1 MEFGTLIFT
10 KPQRAISDT
19 KRLEDRGYHRA
30 WFPDSQ
36 MIWGDVYA
44 CMALGAANTKRIQ
57 LATGVS
63 VASNRI
69 APVTVHSIATINEIA
84 PGRVMLGFGTGH
96 TGRRVMGLPPV
107 KFADF
112 HEQTRVIHDL
122 LKAGE
127 ATVHTEGLDRKVR
140 YLHRDMRFINLD
152 DPIPLYVAA
161 NGPKTLGLAGEF
173 GDGIITTGVFTPERL
188 AAVFRHA
195 EEGARIAGRKL
206 DKKLPSISL
215 SHICVL
221 KPGEKI
227 DSPRVIQ
234 MVGPWVIT
242 CLHAIAAGYAKPRSL
257 PPAARVVY
265 DAYAEYIAKLPGPP
279 DERYL
284 ELHNG
289 HCTFV
294 PEREQRFVDAYTIA
308 ATTLVAPREEVIE
321 HLRVLEREGLSGV
334 FLNPPLDGFEDYV
347 DDFARE
353 VIEHM

>member
-10 KPQRAISDT
+10 KPQRAVSDT
-19 KRLEDRGYHRA
+19 KLLEDRGYDRA

-44 CMALGAANTKRIQ
+44 CMALGAINTKRIQ
-57 LATGVS
+57 LATGIS

-69 APVTVHSIATINEIA
+69 PPVTVHSIATINEIA

-112 HEQTRVIHDL
+112 REQTRVIRDL
-122 LKAGE
+122 LKHGE
-127 ATVHTEGLDRKVR
+127 AVYQTEGLTRTIR
-140 YLHRDMRFINLD
+140 YLHRDRRFINLD

-173 GDGIITTGVFTPERL
+173 GDGIITTGVFTPDRL

-195 EEGARIAGRKL
+195 EDGARSAGRTFEAR
-206 DKKLPSISL
+206 LPCISL

-221 KPGEKI
+221 KPGERI

-257 PPAARVVY
+257 PPAARQVY
-265 DAYAEYIAKLPGPP
+265 DAYADYIARLPGPA
-279 DERYL
+279 EQRYL
-284 ELHNG
+284 ELHKG
-289 HCTFV
+289 HCTYV
-294 PEREQRFVDAYTIA
+294 PERERRFVTAEIIS
-308 ATTLVAPREEVIE
+308 ATTLVAPREEVIDR
-321 HLRVLEREGLSGV
+321 LRELERGGLSGIC
-334 FLNPPLDGFEDYV
+334 LNPPMDAFDEYV
-347 DDFARE
+347 NDFASE
-353 VIEHM
+353 IIERM

>member
-10 KPQRAISDT
+10 KPQRAISDA
-19 KRLEDRGYHRA
+19 KRLEERGYQRA

-44 CMALGAANTKRIQ
+44 CMALAAANTSKIK
-57 LATGVS
+57 LATGIS

-107 KFADF
+107 RFADF
-112 HEQTRVIHDL
+112 REQTRVICDL
-122 LKAGE
+122 LKTGE
-127 ATVHTEGLDRKVR
+127 AVYHADGLSRKIR
-140 YLHRDMRFINLD
+140 YLHRDLRFINLD

-188 AAVFRHA
+188 ATVFRHV
-195 EEGARIAGRKL
+195 EEGARLAERSL
-206 DKKLPSISL
+206 TKKLPCISL

-257 PPAARVVY
+257 PLAARSVY
-265 DAYAEYIAKLPGPP
+265 DAYAEYIANLPGPP
-279 DERYL
+279 EERYL
-284 ELHNG
+284 QLHNG

-294 PEREQRFVDAYTIA
+294 PEAEKRFINAATIA

-321 HLRVLEREGLSGV
+321 RLRALEEAGLSGV
-334 FLNPPLDGFEDYV
+334 FLNPPLNGFHEYV

-353 VIEHM
+353 VIEHI

>member
-19 KRLEDRGYHRA
+19 KRLEERGYQRA

-44 CMALGAANTKRIQ
+44 CMALGAVNTSKIQ
-57 LATGVS
+57 LATGIS

-112 HEQTRVIHDL
+112 REQTRVIRDL
-122 LKAGE
+122 LKTGE
-127 ATVHTEGLDRKVR
+127 AHYQSEGLTRKIR
-140 YLHRDMRFINLD
+140 YLHRDRRFINLD
-152 DPIPLYVAA
+152 DPMPFYIAA

-173 GDGIITTGVFTPERL
+173 GDGIITTGVFSPERL

-195 EEGARIAGRKL
+195 EDGARAAGRPFEKR
-206 DKKLPSISL
+206 LPCISL

-227 DSPRVIQ
+227 DSPRLIQ

-257 PPAARVVY
+257 PPAARQVY
-265 DAYAEYIAKLPGPP
+265 DAYADYIAKLPGPP
-279 DERYL
+279 NERYL
-284 ELHNG
+284 ELHQG
-289 HCTFV
+289 HCTYV
-294 PEREQRFVDAYTIA
+294 PERERRFVTAETIS

-321 HLRVLEREGLSGV
+321 RLRELERGGLSGV
-334 FLNPPLDGFEDYV
+334 FLNPP
-347 DDFARE
+347 
-353 VIEHM
+353 